1 MYNLYNY
8 FFLLV
13 ILNFIKSRKLD
24 TFFELEEK
32 IMSKAQALEK
42 PLLDILT
49 DPETGTPDDKLR
61 LFIIYYICTQHLS
74 EGDLKKFENALNEAG
89 CDLSSLLYIKRWK

>member
-1 MYNLYNY
+1 MYNIQH
-8 FFLLV
+8 FLAAL
-13 ILNFIKSRKLD
+13 LNFIKIRKLD

-49 DPETGTPDDKLR
+49 DPAAGTADDKLR
-61 LFIIYYICTQHLS
+61 LFIIFFICMSHLS
-74 EGDLKKFENALNEAG
+74 EQDLQKYETALTEAG
-89 CDLSSLLYIKRWK
+89 CDLSPLVYIKRWK

>member
-1 MYNLYNY
+1 M
-8 FFLLV
+8 
-13 ILNFIKSRKLD
+13 D

-42 PLLDILT
+42 PLMDIII

-61 LFIIYYICTQHLS
+61 LFIIYYICTQHMN
-74 EGDLKKFENALNEAG
+74 EGELKKFENALSSAG
-89 CDLSSLLYIKRWK
+89 CDLSPLSYIKRWK

>member
-1 MYNLYNY
+1 M
-8 FFLLV
+8 
-13 ILNFIKSRKLD
+13 ILNSIKSRKLD

-32 IMSKAQALEK
+32 IMSKAQALDK

-61 LFIIYYICTQHLS
+61 LFIIFYICSQYLS
-74 EGDLKKFENALNEAG
+74 EGDLKKFENALIEAG
-89 CDLSSLLYIKRWK
+89 CDLSALWYIKRWK